1 MNFFEGDQK
10 NRIAYLMKLLLRIFL
25 KFPGWAKFLTILII
39 FSFILQAIQGV
50 QNKFIELTQS
60 STSVVNSPASSQ
72 VPPPATDP
80 FSDGVSKATNAA
92 KLAQT
97 ARSLNEWNKVA
108 GEWEAAINFMK
119 DVSPTHPNYQVA
131 QQRIV
136 TYPKNLAYAKK
147 NVEKLKQQKS
157 KIQKAQVIRGQQV
170 FKSLKGIYQVRG
182 GLTPLPVVSVIIPK
196 TGWDKLSKTDKV
208 GLTMYTQSLISLVKS
223 NPAKYVDISPSA
235 PAYNLLLSKTAN
247 LCEDCWSII
256 LSYKDS
262 QPYGVDTTVV
272 QGDTPWKQ
280 EDPCCRGVQSSEFRQ

>member
-1 MNFFEGDQK
+1 MKFFEGDQK
-10 NRIAYLMKLLLRIFL
+10 QRIADLMKFLLRIFL
-25 KFPGWAKFLTILII
+25 KLPGWARFLTILII
-39 FSFILQAIQGV
+39 LSFILQAIQGI

-60 STSVVNSPASSQ
+60 STPAVNSPASSIT
-72 VPPPATDP
+72 PPATDP
-80 FSDGVSKATNAA
+80 FSDGVSKAINAA

-97 ARSLNEWNKVA
+97 ARSLDEWNKVA

-119 DVSPTHPNYQVA
+119 AVSPTNQNYQVA

-136 TYPKNLAYAKK
+136 TYPKNLAYAKE

-170 FKSLKGIYQVRG
+170 FQNLKGIYQVRG

-196 TGWDKLSKTDKV
+196 TQWDKLSTSDKV
-208 GLTMYTQSLISLVKS
+208 SLTLYTESLISLVKS
-223 NPAKYVDISPSA
+223 NPAKYVDVSPSA
-235 PAYNLLLSKTAN
+235 PAYNLLISKTAN